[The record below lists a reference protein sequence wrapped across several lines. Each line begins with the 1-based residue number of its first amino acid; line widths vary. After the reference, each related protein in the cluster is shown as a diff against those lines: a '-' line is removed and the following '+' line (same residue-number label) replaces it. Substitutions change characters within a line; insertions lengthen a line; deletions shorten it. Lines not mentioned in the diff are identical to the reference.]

1 MPYEREVTDTF
12 SGEANYAWVRRQIV
26 PETGSRRILVRQLK
40 ALMGITGQPAEV
52 QDYGDNITILP
63 KGRYAP
69 CIVGFATWRD

>member
-1 MPYEREVTDTF
+1 MPYRLEVTDTF
-12 SGEANYAWVRRQIV
+12 GGEANYAWVRRQTV
-26 PETGSRRILVRQLK
+26 RDTGSRLILVRQLK

-69 CIVGFATWRD
+69 CIVGFATWED

>member
-1 MPYEREVTDTF
+1 MPYELEVTDTF
-12 SGEANYAWVRRQIV
+12 SGEANYAWVRRQV
-26 PETGSRRILVRQLK
+26 VSETGSRRILVRQLK

-63 KGRYAP
+63 KGRNAP